1 MLSKHKINFKLMLE
15 SITQK
20 LTDTI
25 KGPILQQNDN
35 ANVNMPERI
44 LSLLAGAVITY
55 KGIKQI
61 TSHPIIALQEAMV
74 GGILLYRGATGVC
87 PIYSRLGKDSTDTP
101 AISIT
106 ERFIVD
112 KPREELYTFWRN
124 FENLP
129 RFMKHLASVEEQNE
143 SLSHWKAKLP
153 GEIVKLSW
161 NAEITREEENQ
172 YIGWQSVEGSMI
184 DNAGKVEF
192 NDALNGLGTELVVE
206 ISYFPPAG
214 SLGQGIAK
222 LLNNVFEDMIR
233 EDITNFKRYV
243 EGEEYQTYVTSPSF
257 AEKIQNTFKKADK

>member
-1 MLSKHKINFKLMLE
+1 MLE
-15 SITQK
+15 SITNK
-20 LTDTI
+20 LTDAV
-25 KGPILQQNDN
+25 KGPLLQENEN
-35 ANVNMPERI
+35 ANVNMPERV
-44 LSLLAGAVITY
+44 LSILAGAVITY
-55 KGIKQI
+55 KGIRQF

-87 PIYSRLGKDSTDTP
+87 PIYSRLGKDSTDTQ

-106 ERFIVD
+106 ERFIVN
-112 KPREELYTFWRN
+112 KPREEVYAFWRN

-129 RFMKHLASVEEQNE
+129 RFMKHLASVEEQGNNR
-143 SLSHWKAKLP
+143 SQWKANLP

-161 NAEITREEENQ
+161 NAEITREEENR
-172 YIGWQSVEGSMI
+172 YIGWQSIEGSMV

-192 NDALNGLGTELVVE
+192 NDAINGSGTELSVE

-222 LLNNVFEDMIR
+222 LLNNVFEDKIR
-233 EDITNFKRYV
+233 EDVTNFKHYV

-257 AEKIQNTFKKADK
+257 VEKLQNTFKKES